1 MLQTTRVLGLTVA
14 FSPIVID
21 ATFVSL
27 IFSAFTVL
35 FAFVV
40 FVHMLRSHLYNAGE
54 SYRFLCLSV

>member
-14 FSPIVID
+14 LSHIAVD

-27 IFSAFTVL
+27 VFSAFTVL

-40 FVHMLRSHLYNAGE
+40 FVHMLKSHLYNAGE
-54 SYRFLCLSV
+54 P